1 MWGPEARTQRKRHY
15 SKRVLARGPPGPLL
29 PGLGGGEQNSSK
41 TWQLQSE
48 PLKWKG
54 GDPTQGR
61 KIQDSVLGYPGLAFP
76 FLVLH
81 PLCSFL
87 DSWLGQKAGG
97 DGLVGRSCELGVRR
111 HGSQLVLATAPNS
124 GPGEPTFR
132 LGASILPSQHSKRA
146 HFLDADKRNCTF
158 GGGGAGGGCLY
169 SKTGAWFSTQRTQ
182 GETSSGTGGLPTT
195 VSLVQAVGA
204 VLDPVAGGHTQS
216 VHRAEERSRAGC
228 TGRVPSGHASSC
240 RHVQTR
246 CACVLAPKYT
256 HITCAHV
263 HAPVCTLGMDRRVQA
278 HVHSTHTGLYE
289 RVCLLNTG
297 DSLAYGGTRQA
308 TGIKY
313 THAHAH
319 TYAHLQSFDPASWC
333 FRGWEGGR
341 EKLQGHRGRP
351 PCSQAAHTHDRTG
364 CTSRSAP
371 ARQAR

>member
-158 GGGGAGGGCLY
+158 GGGGAGG
-169 SKTGAWFSTQRTQ
+169 
-182 GETSSGTGGLPTT
+182 
-195 VSLVQAVGA
+195 VSLLKNRG
-204 VLDPVAGGHTQS
+204 
-216 VHRAEERSRAGC
+216 
-228 TGRVPSGHASSC
+228 
-240 RHVQTR
+240 
-246 CACVLAPKYT
+246 LA
-256 HITCAHV
+256 
-263 HAPVCTLGMDRRVQA
+263 
-278 HVHSTHTGLYE
+278 
-289 RVCLLNTG
+289 
-297 DSLAYGGTRQA
+297 
-308 TGIKY
+308 
-313 THAHAH
+313 
-319 TYAHLQSFDPASWC
+319 
-333 FRGWEGGR
+333 
-341 EKLQGHRGRP
+341 
-351 PCSQAAHTHDRTG
+351 
-364 CTSRSAP
+364 
-371 ARQAR
+371 

>member
-1 MWGPEARTQRKRHY
+1 MWKPEARTQRKRHY

-29 PGLGGGEQNSSK
+29 PGLGGGEHNSSK

-111 HGSQLVLATAPNS
+111 HGSQLVPAIAPNS

-146 HFLDADKRNCTF
+146 HFLDADKRNCMF
-158 GGGGAGGGCLY
+158 GGGRGVCLY
-169 SKTGAWFSTQRTQ
+169 LKTGAWLSSQRRQ
-182 GETSSGTGGLPTT
+182 GETSGGTGGLPTA
-195 VSLVQAVGA
+195 VSLVQAIGA

-228 TGRVPSGHASSC
+228 AGRASSGHASSF
-240 RHVQTR
+240 RHMQTR
-246 CACVLAPKYT
+246 CACVLAHKYT
-256 HITCAHV
+256 HITSAHV

-297 DSLAYGGTRQA
+297 DSLARGVSSTR
-308 TGIKY
+308 
-313 THAHAH
+313 THMRTHTH
-319 TYAHLQSFDPASWC
+319 TYSPLIQPLDAS
-333 FRGWEGGR
+333 
-341 EKLQGHRGRP
+341 RGRKEAGRSCRGIGGARP
-351 PCSQAAHTHDRTG
+351 APRTAHTHDRTG